1 MMLWTM
7 LLISLFSPGHA
18 DPMMIRISDR
28 LKTLMILA
36 SRPGEWKNP
45 ENAKTIEGVMSALKK
60 DFHEITAGRAG
71 AGHFDPVSRLI
82 APEAESV
89 LDLSR
94 TSLRTGHGDYS
105 LKTFRSILSYCLAC
119 HSLHG
124 GIPGASDPDLPGIHS
139 LSRLDQARYHA
150 ALRNFDQSLMEY
162 QKIAL
167 ESFRSPEDS
176 PDGDLAIREGASIL
190 IRTLQTPERALLW
203 LRPIAESI
211 STPDSWKQ
219 DLKTWMR
226 DLNAWKRERVPPF
239 DGSSPKSVDL
249 ARKWIAGAEKNRKY
263 LYDHST
269 DIRLH
274 RAERVLESYLE
285 KNPDGKRAPEAIFL
299 LGRAMETTALPAVEF
314 LPESLYSSCIKR
326 SGPSPQ
332 AVRCYEKLER
342 LVTAGFT
349 GSGGVH
355 LPEEVK
361 ETLRK
366 LKLQSEPE
374 KKTIKPLGRSRNL
387 P

>member
-1 MMLWTM
+1 L
-7 LLISLFSPGHA
+7 
-18 DPMMIRISDR
+18 
-28 LKTLMILA
+28 
-36 SRPGEWKNP
+36 
-45 ENAKTIEGVMSALKK
+45 V
-60 DFHEITAGRAG
+60 
-71 AGHFDPVSRLI
+71 
-82 APEAESV
+82 
-89 LDLSR
+89 
-94 TSLRTGHGDYS
+94 
-105 LKTFRSILSYCLAC
+105 
-119 HSLHG
+119 
-124 GIPGASDPDLPGIHS
+124 
-139 LSRLDQARYHA
+139 
-150 ALRNFDQSLMEY
+150 EY

-249 ARKWIAGAEKNRKY
+249 ARKWIEGAEKNRKY